1 MFWTVFCFCIFRWF
15 SCNTL
20 ARIFVVVVV
29 LSFLW
34 ELFSVWHRNKTES
47 KYAHASRSWCH
58 PLSLPVSVVP
68 VCAWTDSHVTSSW
81 LITLC
86 QSMSPVNNLKYL
98 LKSIWKHFW
107 RRFKNPKVTLRI
119 DKNLCSYRL
128 FIEMILIF
136 LKASTWVIK
145 NSHES
150 FK

>member
-1 MFWTVFCFCIFRWF
+1 MVIDHKCFGQ
-15 SCNTL
+15 
-20 ARIFVVVVV
+20 
-29 LSFLW
+29 
-34 ELFSVWHRNKTES
+34 FSVFAYLDDFLVIRWLGFLLLLLYYPSCGNSFQFDIEIRLNQSMHT
-47 KYAHASRSWCH
+47 H

-68 VCAWTDSHVTSSW
+68 VCAWTASHVTSSW

-86 QSMSPVNNLKYL
+86 QSMSPVNNLKHL